1 MSRDFSSWV
10 CDECESR
17 AALSGLEAWALS
29 GQHECGVCG
38 KLRPCTK
45 WGPPEEKPAPETIR
59 SVSRPLGHVRHALA
73 ILDGDREDLTIA
85 NAAAALRFAEQD
97 LRSVPELGWVI
108 EHADAKNG
116 SPLYF
121 AGVSPLSPVFQ
132 GAVSDLGYSSSPSW
146 QWSYNPDC
154 AIRFAREEDA
164 KKLLP
169 ALPFG
174 PHRVCEHQW
183 G

>member
-45 WGPPEEKPAPETIR
+45 WGPPEEKPAPE
-59 SVSRPLGHVRHALA
+59 S
-73 ILDGDREDLTIA
+73 
-85 NAAAALRFAEQD
+85 
-97 LRSVPELGWVI
+97 GWVI

-116 SPLYF
+116 PPLYF
-121 AGVSPLSPVFQ
+121 AGVHPLSPTFQ

-154 AIRFAREEDA
+154 AIRFAREDDA